1 MMMPMLSTTVRRC
14 VILLYCLIATF
25 LVAHS
30 INAFVANSLAPSP
43 LDAVT
48 LPALTNSAIASEMT
62 STQLV
67 EQITHSGLFQLPVQ
81 ASSNQTDTVQAKP
94 AKPPLNVALKIRL
107 LGTMLDGHGGG
118 FAVVEEIASKR
129 QNLVRRREIIEN
141 IGEVSEL
148 RREGIMIRQ
157 DDQEELLGLALLQNE
172 QTPLPSGIPVRPVV
186 APALPTKRTLDRRE
200 VMEAV
205 KDPSKLLMQA
215 HAVPY
220 LQNGALQG
228 FRLDFINPSGFFDK
242 AGFQYGDVIQ
252 RINGVEIRDPGRLL
266 GMFNQVVNERTV
278 KVDIVRAAQNTTLTY
293 ELR

>member
-1 MMMPMLSTTVRRC
+1 MLSTTVRRC
-14 VILLYCLIATF
+14 IILLYLLIATF
-25 LVAHS
+25 FVAHS
-30 INAFVANSLAPSP
+30 INAFVAHSLTAMPS
-43 LDAVT
+43 DADER
-48 LPALTNSAIASEMT
+48 PSLTNSAIASGDT
-62 STQLV
+62 PTQLV
-67 EQITHSGLFQLPVQ
+67 EEIMHSGLFQLPVQ
-81 ASSNQTDTVQAKP
+81 ASSNPTDTVQAKP
-94 AKPPLNVALKIRL
+94 AKPPLNIAQKLRL

-118 FAVVEEIASKR
+118 FAVVEDIASKR
-129 QNLVRRREIIEN
+129 QSLVRLQEIIEN

-148 RREGIMIRQ
+148 RRDGIVIRQ
-157 DDQEELLGLALLQNE
+157 GDQEEVLGLALLQSE
-172 QTPLPSGIPVRPVV
+172 QMPPPSRVSAQ
-186 APALPTKRTLDRRE
+186 APAPFVSPAKRTLDRRE

-228 FRLDFINPSGFFDK
+228 FRLDFINPSGFFDR

-278 KVDIVRAAQNTTLTY
+278 KVDIVRAAHNTTLTY

>member
-1 MMMPMLSTTVRRC
+1 MLSTTVRRC
-14 VILLYCLIATF
+14 IILLYLLIATF
-25 LVAHS
+25 FVAHS
-30 INAFVANSLAPSP
+30 INAFVAHSLTAMPS
-43 LDAVT
+43 DADER
-48 LPALTNSAIASEMT
+48 PSLTNSAIASGDT
-62 STQLV
+62 PTQLV
-67 EQITHSGLFQLPVQ
+67 EEIMHSGLFQLPVQ
-81 ASSNQTDTVQAKP
+81 ASSNPTDTVQAKP
-94 AKPPLNVALKIRL
+94 AKPPLNIAQKLRL

-118 FAVVEEIASKR
+118 FAVVEDIASKR
-129 QNLVRRREIIEN
+129 QSLVRLQEIIEN

-148 RREGIMIRQ
+148 RRDGIVIRQ
-157 DDQEELLGLALLQNE
+157 GDQEEVLGLALLQSE
-172 QTPLPSGIPVRPVV
+172 QMPPPSRVSAQ
-186 APALPTKRTLDRRE
+186 APAQFVSPAKRTLDRRE

-228 FRLDFINPSGFFDK
+228 FRLDFINPSGFFDR

-278 KVDIVRAAQNTTLTY
+278 KVDIVRAAHNTTLTY

>member
-1 MMMPMLSTTVRRC
+1 M
-14 VILLYCLIATF
+14 ILLYLLIATF
-25 LVAHS
+25 FVAHS
-30 INAFVANSLAPSP
+30 INAFVAQSLMPGPS
-43 LDAVT
+43 DAVT
-48 LPALTNSAIASEMT
+48 PPALMNSAIASEET

-67 EQITHSGLFQLPVQ
+67 EQITHSGLFQLPAP
-81 ASSNQTDTVQAKP
+81 ASSGGSADAVQAKP
-94 AKPPLNVALKIRL
+94 VKPPLNVAQKLRL
-107 LGTMLDGHGGG
+107 LGTVLDGHGGG

-129 QNLVRRREIIEN
+129 QNLVRQREIIEN

-148 RREGIMIRQ
+148 RREGIIIRQ

-172 QTPLPSGIPVRPVV
+172 QTPPPARMPAQ
-186 APALPTKRTLDRRE
+186 APAMFVSPAKRTLDRRE

-205 KDPSKLLMQA
+205 KDPTKLLMQA

-228 FRLDFINPSGFFDK
+228 FRLDFVNPSGFFDK

-266 GMFNQVVNERTV
+266 GMFGQVVNERTV

>member
-1 MMMPMLSTTVRRC
+1 M
-14 VILLYCLIATF
+14 LLYLLIATF
-25 LVAHS
+25 FVAHS
-30 INAFVANSLAPSP
+30 INAFVAHSLTAIP

-48 LPALTNSAIASEMT
+48 PSGATDSAIASGET
-62 STQLV
+62 PTQFV
-67 EQITHSGLFQLPVQ
+67 EQIMHSGLFQLPAQ
-81 ASSNQTDTVQAKP
+81 ASAGPAGEAQAKP
-94 AKPPLNVALKIRL
+94 ARPPLNIGSKLRL
-107 LGTMLDGHGGG
+107 LGTMLDARGEG
-118 FAVVEEIASKR
+118 FAVVEDIASKR
-129 QNLVRRREIIEN
+129 QNLVRLRETIEN

-148 RREGIMIRQ
+148 RREGILIRQ
-157 DDQEELLGLALLQNE
+157 GDQEEVLGLALLQSE
-172 QTPLPSGIPVRPVV
+172 QTPPSSRVPAQ
-186 APALPTKRTLDRRE
+186 APANYVSPAKRTLDRRE

-220 LQNGALQG
+220 IQNGALQG
-228 FRLDFINPSGFFDK
+228 FRLDFVNPSGFFDK

-278 KVDIVRAAQNTTLTY
+278 KVDVVRAAQNTTLTY

>member
-1 MMMPMLSTTVRRC
+1 M
-14 VILLYCLIATF
+14 
-25 LVAHS
+25 
-30 INAFVANSLAPSP
+30 
-43 LDAVT
+43 
-48 LPALTNSAIASEMT
+48 
-62 STQLV
+62 
-67 EQITHSGLFQLPVQ
+67 HSGLFQLPVQ
-81 ASSNQTDTVQAKP
+81 ASSNPTDTVQAKP
-94 AKPPLNVALKIRL
+94 AKPPLNIAQKLRL

-118 FAVVEEIASKR
+118 FAVVEDIASKR
-129 QNLVRRREIIEN
+129 QSLVRLQEIIEN

-148 RREGIMIRQ
+148 RRDGIVIRQ
-157 DDQEELLGLALLQNE
+157 GDQEEVLGLALLQSE
-172 QTPLPSGIPVRPVV
+172 QMPSPSRVSTQ
-186 APALPTKRTLDRRE
+186 APAPFVSPAKRTLDRRE

-228 FRLDFINPSGFFDK
+228 FRLDFINPSGFFDR

-278 KVDIVRAAQNTTLTY
+278 KVDIVRAAHNTTLTY

>member
-1 MMMPMLSTTVRRC
+1 MLSTTVRRC
-14 VILLYCLIATF
+14 IILLYLLIATF
-25 LVAHS
+25 FVAHS
-30 INAFVANSLAPSP
+30 INAFVAHSLTAMPS
-43 LDAVT
+43 DADER
-48 LPALTNSAIASEMT
+48 PSLTNSAIASGDT
-62 STQLV
+62 PTQLV
-67 EQITHSGLFQLPVQ
+67 EEIMHSGLFQLPVQ
-81 ASSNQTDTVQAKP
+81 ASSNPTDTVQAKP
-94 AKPPLNVALKIRL
+94 AKPPLNIAQKLRL

-118 FAVVEEIASKR
+118 FAVVEDIASKR
-129 QNLVRRREIIEN
+129 QSLVRLQEIIEN

-148 RREGIMIRQ
+148 RRDGIVIRQ
-157 DDQEELLGLALLQNE
+157 GDQEEVLGLALLQSE
-172 QTPLPSGIPVRPVV
+172 QMPSPSRVSTQ
-186 APALPTKRTLDRRE
+186 APAPFVSPAKRTLDRRE

-228 FRLDFINPSGFFDK
+228 FRLDFINPSGFFDR

-278 KVDIVRAAQNTTLTY
+278 RVDIVRAAHNTTLTY

>member
-1 MMMPMLSTTVRRC
+1 MPSNTVRRC
-14 VILLYCLIATF
+14 VILLYLLIATF
-25 LVAHS
+25 FVSHS
-30 INAFVANSLAPSP
+30 INAFVAHSLAPSP

-81 ASSNQTDTVQAKP
+81 ASSNPTDTVQAKP
-94 AKPPLNVALKIRL
+94 VKPPLNIALKLRL
-107 LGTMLDGHGGG
+107 LGTVLDGHGGG

-129 QNLVRRREIIEN
+129 QNLVRLREIIEN
-141 IGEVSEL
+141 IGEVSEV

-172 QTPLPSGIPVRPVV
+172 QTPPPSRMPAQ
-186 APALPTKRTLDRRE
+186 APATFVSPAKRTRDRRE

>member
-1 MMMPMLSTTVRRC
+1 MLSTTVRRC
-14 VILLYCLIATF
+14 IILLYLLIATF
-25 LVAHS
+25 FVAHS
-30 INAFVANSLAPSP
+30 INAFVAHSLTAMPS
-43 LDAVT
+43 DADER
-48 LPALTNSAIASEMT
+48 PSLTNSAIASGDT
-62 STQLV
+62 PTQLV
-67 EQITHSGLFQLPVQ
+67 EEIMHSGLFQLPVQ
-81 ASSNQTDTVQAKP
+81 ASSNPTDTVQAKP
-94 AKPPLNVALKIRL
+94 AKPPLNIAQKLRL

-118 FAVVEEIASKR
+118 FAVVEDIASKR
-129 QNLVRRREIIEN
+129 QSLVRLQEIIEN

-148 RREGIMIRQ
+148 RRDGIVIRQ
-157 DDQEELLGLALLQNE
+157 GDQEEVLGLALLQSE
-172 QTPLPSGIPVRPVV
+172 QMPSPSRVSTQ
-186 APALPTKRTLDRRE
+186 APAPFVSPAKRTLDRRE

-228 FRLDFINPSGFFDK
+228 FRLDFINPSGFFDR

-278 KVDIVRAAQNTTLTY
+278 KVDIVRAAHNTTLTY

>member
-1 MMMPMLSTTVRRC
+1 MPSITIRRC
-14 VILLYCLIATF
+14 VILLYLLIATF
-25 LVAHS
+25 FVAHS
-30 INAFVANSLAPSP
+30 INAFVAHSLTAMPV
-43 LDAVT
+43 DAVT
-48 LPALTNSAIASEMT
+48 PPVTTENAIASGET
-62 STQLV
+62 PAQFV

-81 ASSNQTDTVQAKP
+81 ASAGPSGEAQAKP
-94 AKPPLNVALKIRL
+94 PRPPLNIGLKLRL
-107 LGTMLDGHGGG
+107 LGTMLDARGEG
-118 FAVVEEIASKR
+118 FAVVEDIASKR
-129 QNLVRRREIIEN
+129 QNLVRLRDIIEN

-148 RREGIMIRQ
+148 RREGILIRQ
-157 DDQEELLGLALLQNE
+157 GDQEEVLGLALLQSE
-172 QTPLPSGIPVRPVV
+172 EAPPASRMPAQ
-186 APALPTKRTLDRRE
+186 APANHVSPAKRTLDRRE

-220 LQNGALQG
+220 IQNGALQG
-228 FRLDFINPSGFFDK
+228 FRLDFVNPSGFFDK

-278 KVDIVRAAQNTTLTY
+278 KVDVVRAAQNTTLTY

>member
-1 MMMPMLSTTVRRC
+1 MPSITVRRC
-14 VILLYCLIATF
+14 VILLYLLIATF
-25 LVAHS
+25 FVAHS
-30 INAFVANSLAPSP
+30 INAFVTHSLTAMP

-48 LPALTNSAIASEMT
+48 PPVATDSAIASGET
-62 STQLV
+62 PTQFV

-81 ASSNQTDTVQAKP
+81 ASAGPAGEAQAKP
-94 AKPPLNVALKIRL
+94 ARPPLNIGSKLRL
-107 LGTMLDGHGGG
+107 LGTMLDARGEG
-118 FAVVEEIASKR
+118 FAVVEDIASKR
-129 QNLVRRREIIEN
+129 QNLVRLRETIEN

-148 RREGIMIRQ
+148 RREGILIRQ
-157 DDQEELLGLALLQNE
+157 GDQEEVLGLALLQSE
-172 QTPLPSGIPVRPVV
+172 EAPPSSRMPAQ
-186 APALPTKRTLDRRE
+186 APANYVSPAKRTLDRRE

-220 LQNGALQG
+220 IQNGALQG
-228 FRLDFINPSGFFDK
+228 FRLDFVNPSGFFDK

-278 KVDIVRAAQNTTLTY
+278 KVDVVRAAQNTTLTY

>member
-1 MMMPMLSTTVRRC
+1 MPSITVRRC
-14 VILLYCLIATF
+14 VILLYLLIATF
-25 LVAHS
+25 FVAHS
-30 INAFVANSLAPSP
+30 INAFIAQSLTSMP

-48 LPALTNSAIASEMT
+48 PPAPVDSAVASRET
-62 STQLV
+62 PSQFV
-67 EQITHSGLFQLPVQ
+67 EQITHSGLFQLPVP
-81 ASSNQTDTVQAKP
+81 ASAGPAGEAQAKP
-94 AKPPLNVALKIRL
+94 ARPPLNIGLKLRL
-107 LGTMLDGHGGG
+107 LGTMLDARGEG
-118 FAVVEEIASKR
+118 FAVVEDIASKR
-129 QNLVRRREIIEN
+129 QNLVRLRETIEN

-148 RREGIMIRQ
+148 RREGILIRQ
-157 DDQEELLGLALLQNE
+157 GDQEEVLGLALLQSE
-172 QTPLPSGIPVRPVV
+172 EAPPSSRM
-186 APALPTKRTLDRRE
+186 PAQSPANYVSPAKRTLDRRE

-228 FRLDFINPSGFFDK
+228 FRLDFVNPSGFFDK

-266 GMFNQVVNERTV
+266 SMFNQVVNERTV
-278 KVDIVRAAQNTTLTY
+278 KVDVVRAAQNTTLTY